1 MWLPLSY
8 VKWPGLER
16 LSITLGRSGVRTR
29 MREPGQRA
37 AAGVPDGPSARLDT
51 GLVTHLWQTARMKS
65 SGPEASLT
73 LLQTPNRNSSSAAAP
88 IRMPAL
94 RREVRARAAEE
105 RAGGEQA
112 AAFVPQDVAG
122 LQASPALL
130 DQGATQE
137 AARQG
142 G

>member
-1 MWLPLSY
+1 
-8 VKWPGLER
+8 
-16 LSITLGRSGVRTR
+16 

-73 LLQTPNRNSSSAAAP
+73 LLQTPNRNSTSAAAP

-94 RREVRARAAEE
+94 RRGRA